1 MADSI
6 VIRKLPPVKFIR
18 ALNAFRSALFRLYT
32 RTFPANVVMYER
44 FTAFWVLPAIRVAA
58 ELDIAGILEK
68 EPMTTELL
76 AARTGSDPG
85 SLSRMMR
92 ALAGEGIFKKNKN
105 GLYRNTSLS
114 RVLAAGKGSL
124 RYALMQHLG
133 SLNWNLFSEFPYT
146 VKTGNPVFAKVYGQK
161 IYDYLSGHPHESELF
176 DRSMTNLSEISIE
189 PVLSA
194 VNFSNYAVIA
204 DIGGGEGLLLSSI
217 LYKFKKSS
225 GILFDLHEGLVG
237 SGTILNR
244 YGVTSRIRVM
254 EGNFFTT
261 APAGADA
268 YILKN
273 ILHNWSDE
281 ECLKIL
287 KNIVEVMPAHGTI
300 LILEMIIEEDNHSS
314 FGKLI
319 DLQMMVFMDRG
330 KERTRKEFENLLH
343 QAGLKINRLIPTVAP
358 ICAIEAAL
366 KK

>member
-6 VIRKLPPVKFIR
+6 VIRKLPPIRFIR
-18 ALNAFRSALFRLYT
+18 ALNAFRSGLFRLYS
-32 RTFPANVVMYER
+32 RSFPANVVMYER
-44 FTAFWVLPAIRVAA
+44 FTAFWILPAIRVAA

-68 EPMTTELL
+68 EPMTIEQL
-76 AARTGSDPG
+76 AVRTDSNPG

-92 ALAGEGIFKKNKN
+92 ALSSEGIFKKNKT
-105 GLYRNTSLS
+105 GQYKNTSLS
-114 RVLAAGKGSL
+114 RVLSDGKGSL
-124 RYALMQHLG
+124 RFAMMQHLG
-133 SLNWNLFSEFPYT
+133 SLNWNLFSEFPHT
-146 VKTGNPVFAKVYGQK
+146 IKTGKSAFSMVYGQK

-194 VNFSNYAVIA
+194 MDFSNYPVIA

-217 LYKFKKSS
+217 LYQHKSSS
-225 GILFDLHEGLVG
+225 GILFDLPEGLTR
-237 SGTILNR
+237 SGIILNK
-244 YGVTSRIRVM
+244 YGVANRVKVM
-254 EGNFFTT
+254 EGTFFDT

-287 KNIVEVMPAHGTI
+287 KNIVEVLPARGKI
-300 LILEMIIEEDNHSS
+300 LILEMVIDEKNHSS

-319 DLQMMVFMDRG
+319 DLQMMLFMEHG
-330 KERTRKEFENLLH
+330 KERTRKEFESLFD
-343 QAGLKINRLIPTVAP
+343 QAGLRLNKIIQTVAP
-358 ICAIEAAL
+358 IRVIEAVI
-366 KK
+366 K